1 LFGYETPA
9 AAMPTTG
16 TASFSGTAD
25 ATVFKTV
32 GGNILGTSVDGR
44 ADVSVNFSSGQ
55 VTGALT
61 HMQQFDGLSP
71 SGYLPWNDVSLSASI
86 ATGTNRFS
94 GSTAATSAPSST
106 FSLLGSATGHVDGA
120 FYGPAAQNLGAVWS
134 LSDGSASA
142 IGTITAKQ

>member
-1 LFGYETPA
+1 
-9 AAMPTTG
+9 MPTTG

-25 ATVFKTV
+25 AMVFKTV
-32 GGNILGTSVDGR
+32 GGNILGTLVDGR
-44 ADVSVNFSSGQ
+44 ADVSVNFASGQ

-61 HMQQFDGLSP
+61 HMQQFDGLSYSTT

-94 GSTAATSAPSST
+94 GSTAVTSAPSST

-142 IGTITAKQ
+142 IGTIAAKQ